1 MPRKAYLDEISK
13 ISRAN
18 PTIVQR
24 ALLEVNSKTIED
36 VQPLDRSRLV
46 NICKN
51 RMPVKRRQHIVE
63 AAAPL
68 ESYGY
73 DFAREPE
80 EFKIEKEV
88 PDIERKD
95 I

>member
-1 MPRKAYLDEISK
+1 MPRKAYLDEILK

-51 RMPVKRRQHIVE
+51 RMPVKRHQHIVE

-73 DFAREPE
+73 DFAREPK